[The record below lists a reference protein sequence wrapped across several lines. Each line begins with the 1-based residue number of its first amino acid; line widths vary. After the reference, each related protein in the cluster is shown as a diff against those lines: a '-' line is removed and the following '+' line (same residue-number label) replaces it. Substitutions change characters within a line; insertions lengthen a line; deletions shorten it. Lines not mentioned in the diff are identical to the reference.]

1 MISRF
6 FRAGIIVAG
15 AIFLSAFAAQAA
27 DLRAPYKSPAFV
39 APAIFD
45 WTGFYAGF
53 NAGYGFGK
61 SDDAVAVTNP
71 GTWFVGAEPAAVAA
85 AGSASQSPKGFLGG
99 LQVGYNWQWGHFVA
113 GLEADFDYMGLKA
126 STTGTAADPAVPGNF
141 YNISQEIKTTW
152 LGTARPRIGW
162 AFDNFLV
169 YATGG
174 AAVSQIKYTSS
185 HSETTTTGAGSAT
198 TNPVKLGWVAGI
210 GAEWAWSQRWS
221 VKAEYLYVK
230 MAGVSTDYGVTSGVL
245 TGSEG
250 GAASLKMN
258 IARLGVNYRF

>member
-1 MISRF
+1 MHLKSLRVSMIVS
-6 FRAGIIVAG
+6 VA
-15 AIFLSAFAAQAA
+15 ILLSTFAAHAA
-27 DLRAPYKSPAFV
+27 DLQAPYKAPAYV

-45 WTGFYAGF
+45 WTGYYAGF

-61 SDDAVAVTNP
+61 SDDSVVVTNP
-71 GTWFVGAEPAAVAA
+71 GTLFVGTEPAAVAA
-85 AGSASQSPKGFLGG
+85 AGAASQSPKGFLGG
-99 LQVGYNWQWGHFVA
+99 VQVGYNWQWGHIVA

-126 STTGTAADPAVPGNF
+126 STTGTAPDPVVVGNS
-141 YNISQEIKTTW
+141 YNISQEIKTNW

-174 AAVSQIKYTSS
+174 VAVSQIKYTSS
-185 HSETTTTGAGSAT
+185 HSETTTIAAGSRS
-198 TNPVKLGWVAGI
+198 TNPIKLGWVAGL
-210 GAEWAWSQRWS
+210 GVEWAWSQRWS
-221 VKAEYLYVK
+221 VKAEYLYTRI
-230 MAGVSTDYGVTSGVL
+230 ASVSTDYGVTDGVL

-250 GAASLKMN
+250 GAANLNIN